1 MLNKKGDLKMKL
13 TKLQIDSLSD
23 NTKIQLLSVLYL
35 IEDELQYEY
44 KDISRTIN
52 YLQDLERSE
61 QDA

>member
-1 MLNKKGDLKMKL
+1 MKL
-13 TKLQIDSLSD
+13 TRLQIDSLSD

-35 IEDELQYEY
+35 IEDELQYEC